1 MPTTLL
7 TGEPEGGFQSRH
19 YDLNW
24 CLSQYESLAFNRL
37 DILQVT

>member
-7 TGEPEGGFQSRH
+7 TGEPEGGFENRH

-24 CLSQYESLAFNRL
+24 WRNQHESLAFDRS
-37 DILQVT
+37 DILLVT